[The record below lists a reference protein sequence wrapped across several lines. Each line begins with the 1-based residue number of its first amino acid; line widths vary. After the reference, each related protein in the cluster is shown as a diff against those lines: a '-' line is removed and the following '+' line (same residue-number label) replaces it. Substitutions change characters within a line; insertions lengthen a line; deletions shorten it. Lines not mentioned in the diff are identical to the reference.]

1 MSFSSLIRSHYR
13 DEIQFVAS
21 CNPRS
26 QTRAGYALQTLTTG
40 GASLGE
46 GQRERDIA
54 MFSFLAPLAA
64 ADRIIVPWMEN
75 EVVGPF
81 AGALKNCVRRSIYG
95 AHFRYSDDR
104 GGDCPYRAWCA
115 ALEGLAFKLR
125 HGTREEK
132 KAVTAFLRDVEE
144 YLPAELESDP
154 AAIGPRLHRKQKKAR
169 SVA

>member
-1 MSFSSLIRSHYR
+1 
-13 DEIQFVAS
+13 
-21 CNPRS
+21 
-26 QTRAGYALQTLTTG
+26 
-40 GASLGE
+40 
-46 GQRERDIA
+46 

-144 YLPAELESDP
+144 YLPAERESDP